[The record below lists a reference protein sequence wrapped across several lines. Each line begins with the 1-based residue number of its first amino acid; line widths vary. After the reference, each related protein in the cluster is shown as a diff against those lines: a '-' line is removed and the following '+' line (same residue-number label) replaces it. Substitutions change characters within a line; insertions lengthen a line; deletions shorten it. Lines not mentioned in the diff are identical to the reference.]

1 MDSAA
6 ILEASGEGG
15 LGAFLIPHHHCD
27 HRQALLDY
35 TSCCHL
41 TFSYEPLEFQGIRPM
56 SKGSFLQPQTPG
68 QALSCVCVLHTSRG
82 TYPRHILHEDSES
95 LLSAVPQT
103 AIVLHNALVLQVFQ
117 QLDLTLQSTHLLGE
131 RPVFTSALRALVC
144 LPGISSACPSRCPQ
158 RGLSAL
164 GTSAGETGDSLNCL
178 AVGLNA
184 GQPFECWHSNTG
196 NRKIVGWE
204 KDLWVLGNCCTSGN

>member
-1 MDSAA
+1 MQPSWKPQVRVAWEHFSSHTITVTTGRPFSTTHPA
-6 ILEASGEGG
+6 V
-15 LGAFLIPHHHCD
+15 
-27 HRQALLDY
+27 
-35 TSCCHL
+35 TSP
-41 TFSYEPLEFQGIRPM
+41 SPM
-56 SKGSFLQPQTPG
+56 SLWSFRGSDPCQRDPFCSPKPQVRPS
-68 QALSCVCVLHTSRG
+68 LVCVLHTSRG

-144 LPGISSACPSRCPQ
+144 LPGISSACPSQCPQ

>member
-1 MDSAA
+1 MAWEHFS
-6 ILEASGEGG
+6 
-15 LGAFLIPHHHCD
+15 PHTITVATGRPFWTTHP
-27 HRQALLDY
+27 AV
-35 TSCCHL
+35 TSP
-41 TFSYEPLEFQGIRPM
+41 SPM
-56 SKGSFLQPQTPG
+56 SLWSFRGSDPCQRDPFCSPKPQVRSS
-68 QALSCVCVLHTSRG
+68 LVCALHTSRG
-82 TYPRHILHEDSES
+82 TYPRHILHEDSQS

-144 LPGISSACPSRCPQ
+144 LPGISSACPSQCPQ
-158 RGLSAL
+158 RGLYAL
-164 GTSAGETGDSLNCL
+164 GTSAGETGDSLSCL

-204 KDLWVLGNCCTSGN
+204 ELWVLGNCCTSGN